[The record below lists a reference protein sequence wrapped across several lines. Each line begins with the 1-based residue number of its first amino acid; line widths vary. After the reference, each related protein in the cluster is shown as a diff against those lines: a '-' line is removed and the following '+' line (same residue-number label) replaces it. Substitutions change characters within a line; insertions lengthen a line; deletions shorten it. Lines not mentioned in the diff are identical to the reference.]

1 MKDTESLRKLMKLD
15 AGMNTSDIETRF
27 REIAEQLFRHFAIQ
41 QGEIIYLFKE
51 IEFYFYNQHHCDII
65 AHPRESEPL
74 RWYVND
80 FGGID
85 LNFASRI
92 EYDKA
97 SKKFILDDNA
107 FFGGILLRK
116 LISEDGSEELNG
128 PWACAELFRWHD
140 AIGSDPA
147 FPKLVE
153 HDNGEVGFI
162 KNKRSKLLPGSN
174 TVESVKKKVDYI
186 LSLYKEHPAKEGFYQ
201 DFTTFFDKPYQYMRC
216 DTLMHDRETTEV
228 YFSLWLKDKIEG
240 FPIIYKQLTDLLTGI
255 GVTVKE
261 LRATKDYWARDYMP
275 IQLGRNEFLRY
286 RYYPDYLVKSKD
298 PEDKKTISDVSKVLR
313 DMGIPCRTTKL
324 IIDGGNMVPCGQYI
338 VMTDKVFTENGR
350 DKGDADF
357 KALLESE
364 LGHPVIIIPWTM
376 DGDFYA
382 EDTDKYGHADGFI
395 KWCGGNRVLMGNHG
409 DKYPAE
415 AAAIRKELESYGFE
429 VVEMRFNGRVSS
441 PCTDL
446 NWAYINFLQV
456 GRNIIMPIFRIE
468 EDEIARQFI
477 QEAFPDCTIY
487 QIEMTDIARKGG
499 ALHCISW
506 NILPP
511 DL

>member
-1 MKDTESLRKLMKLD
+1 MKDTESLCKLMELD
-15 AGMNTSDIETRF
+15 AGMNTSDIEDRF

-41 QGEIIYLFKE
+41 QGEKIYLFKE
-51 IEFYFYNQHHCDII
+51 IEFYFYNQHHRDII
-65 AHPRESEPL
+65 THPRKSEPL

-97 SKKFILDDNA
+97 SKKFMLDDNA

-140 AIGSDPA
+140 AIGSDSA

-162 KNKRSKLLPGSN
+162 KNKRTNLLTGTK
-174 TVESVKKKVDYI
+174 TVESVKKKIDYI

-201 DFTTFFDKPYQYMRC
+201 DFTTFFDKPYQYVRC
-216 DTLMHDRETTEV
+216 DTLMHDRDTTEV
-228 YFSLWLKDKIEG
+228 YFSPWLKDEKYG
-240 FPIIYKQLTDLLTGI
+240 FPEIYKQLTDLLIKI
-255 GVTVKE
+255 GVEPKVLKS
-261 LRATKDYWARDYMP
+261 TKDYWARDYMP

-298 PEDKKTISDVSKVLR
+298 PENKKTISDVSKVLR
-313 DMGIPCRTTKL
+313 GMGIPCRATKL

-376 DGDFYA
+376 HGDFYA

-409 DKYPAE
+409 DEYPAE
-415 AAAIRKELESYGFE
+415 AAAIREKLESHGFE
-429 VVEMRFNGRVSS
+429 VTEMRFNGRVSS

-456 GRNIIMPIFRIE
+456 GRNIIMPIFKIE
-468 EDEIARQFI
+468 EDEIAKQFI
-477 QEAFPDCTIY
+477 QDAFPDCKIY